1 MIKTKKAFVEG
12 FFNKIKE
19 EQAINPFGGVRT
31 AEEENL
37 GELYVEHLRAVNFW
51 MVQFWVAMP
60 AISLSPNNKG
70 VIVLRKRLR
79 WFLRLRFIQPLNDHS
94 TWLKSLDLL
103 L

>member
-37 GELYVEHLRAVNFW
+37 GELYVEHLLLKFLA
-51 MVQFWVAMP
+51 QFLVANIMMP
-60 AISLSPNNKG
+60 AI
-70 VIVLRKRLR
+70 
-79 WFLRLRFIQPLNDHS
+79 
-94 TWLKSLDLL
+94 
-103 L
+103 